1 MTTEAQDFESR
12 GRLNP
17 VGHIKRFSRC
27 AAGAASRLGG
37 FLKAPATRKKRG
49 PQPVASV
56 SSGQLLSDAE
66 PEQGL
71 DTSQW
76 GLIRSRSV
84 TRAAEAGTFPCQLCI
99 STASSLKTCQDL
111 VTTGSRLFGL
121 GGFGS
126 ALKVRIYDFA
136 VYVHPEQAKLSSLAR
151 TSPRATM
158 PLQQAQFCKSLRS
171 SDDIDMSLMVRAA
184 RNLPIKLLAKE
195 YERIL
200 RRRIQR
206 VGGSQADKAL
216 AEMIRS
222 FDETSLPESIKQGG
236 SVKKGTLLT
245 FTKQG
250 SGKMTARAN
259 GVQLMTVESP
269 KLCQAVF
276 DLYLGDQPVS
286 KESRQA
292 AGDAVMGMMG
302 AIPYHSPAEKGL
314 CTVKTNSC
322 QILT

>member
-56 SSGQLLSDAE
+56 SSGQLLSDPE
-66 PEQGL
+66 PEQGYDTSHAIGGAVWSVACGVVPNPTCQFRAVTEPIHATATGDQPSFFMYRL

-126 ALKVRIYDFA
+126 GLKVRIYDFA
-136 VYVHPEQAKLSSLAR
+136 VYVHPEQVTA
-151 TSPRATM
+151 TSF
-158 PLQQAQFCKSLRS
+158 QCNF
-171 SDDIDMSLMVRAA
+171 
-184 RNLPIKLLAKE
+184 LPM
-195 YERIL
+195 
-200 RRRIQR
+200 QCD
-206 VGGSQADKAL
+206 G
-216 AEMIRS
+216 
-222 FDETSLPESIKQGG
+222 
-236 SVKKGTLLT
+236 
-245 FTKQG
+245 
-250 SGKMTARAN
+250 
-259 GVQLMTVESP
+259 
-269 KLCQAVF
+269 
-276 DLYLGDQPVS
+276 
-286 KESRQA
+286 
-292 AGDAVMGMMG
+292 AGN
-302 AIPYHSPAEKGL
+302 
-314 CTVKTNSC
+314 C
-322 QILT
+322 